1 MRPLSILYVT
11 PYYPP
16 DYAGGGRLAHGI
28 AVKLPDQFKITVLT
42 KHQTQTITKQYSTD
56 VHEGIKV
63 IRVKK
68 AGRGAIHKLFSV
80 INLATRMIEF
90 SHEYSAVHFVGIP
103 NEVFILTIVAKL
115 LGKKVVSTMELLG
128 DDDLYSIKKQPF
140 GKIKIALLK
149 LHKWIGGRSDI
160 VLSESRKIT
169 ELSNKLIEL
178 PVAVDM
184 NKYVPIEQSERP
196 RLRDK
201 LFGTKI
207 NAETKVIIFAGAL
220 GERKGVDLIVDF
232 IEKNEDFIVTNN
244 LFFLLIGPVE
254 DKDVGERLDDLKN
267 KKYLY
272 VIKGLPPEEVI
283 PYYQASDLF
292 VFPSRREGF
301 GMVALEARA
310 CGLPC
315 FVSDIAPMR
324 QIFINGENG
333 VLFKTE
339 NYDSFEKELMELV
352 KNGSLLEKIRAV
364 TRSTIDKKYTMD
376 DLIERHVKYYSEL
389 V

>member
-1 MRPLSILYVT
+1 MKPLSILYVT

-28 AVKLPDQFKITVLT
+28 AVKLPAQFKITVLT

-56 VHEGIKV
+56 IHEGIKV
-63 IRVKK
+63 IRIKK
-68 AGRGAIHKLFSV
+68 ADKGAVHKLFSV
-80 INLATRMIEF
+80 INLAARMIEF
-90 SHEYSAVHFVGIP
+90 RNEYSAVHFVGIP
-103 NEVFILTIVAKL
+103 NEVFILTIIAKI
-115 LGKKVVSTMELLG
+115 LGKKIVSTMELLG

-140 GKIKIALLK
+140 GTLKINLLK

-160 VLSESRKIT
+160 VLSESRKVT
-169 ELSNKLIEL
+169 QLTQKLVEL

-184 NKYVPIEQSERP
+184 NKYVPVEQSERLK
-196 RLRDK
+196 LRDK

-207 NAETKVIIFAGAL
+207 NKDTKVLIFAGAL
-220 GERKGVDLIVDF
+220 GERKGVDLIAEF
-232 IEKNEDFIVTNN
+232 IEKNEEFIVAKN
-244 LFFLLIGPVE
+244 LFFVLIGPVE
-254 DKDVGERLDDLKN
+254 DKELGERLDELKN

-324 QIFINGENG
+324 QIFVNGETG

-339 NYDSFEKELMELV
+339 NYDSFEHELMSLV
-352 KNGSLLEKIRAV
+352 QNDNLLKKVRTV
-364 TRSTIDKKYTMD
+364 TRTTIDKKYTMD